1 MHYKIKK
8 RDGPSKIGELTIDKN
23 AVITPNLLFI
33 NTNRFNAPN
42 FADIILVNNNKKID
56 KPQIQIPKTFV
67 YPKDLSKDLHLSIFK
82 QFKKNDKNYF
92 IVPGNKDVVD
102 NSIIDTSAL
111 LFIVSNANQ
120 LFQQPKNFV
129 DFIINL
135 KKQIGNE
142 KLIYTPSI
150 GEPANLALLTYIGID
165 FFDSISAIIAA
176 RNNTLLFSNG
186 KYNKNDLYE
195 LPCNCPTCNKYKGKP
210 SDMNFKDILSH
221 NYYTML
227 SEIKNVRNSI
237 INDSL
242 RNLVELRVKAYPN
255 LIAIFRNLDEYH
267 YDFLEKRTPITSKSK
282 LLAITKESLYRPEI
296 KRFQKRVIEKYLK
309 PKSAKILLLLPC
321 SAKKPYSFSKSHR
334 LFKEKI
340 NESGNPNV
348 IHELIVTSP
357 IGIVPRELELVYP
370 ASSYDIPVTGIWDED
385 EKRIIRYLLKKY
397 LLYNKY
403 EKIIAHLPQE
413 LMDFIGDI
421 LKNSEKTCIE
431 RPTSSESLD
440 NLLDILKNNIKNF
453 KKVNFQDRSRENVE
467 CLAEYQFG
475 KDIGKKL
482 LKDCIIRGKYPYQKI
497 IFNNIQLGMIT
508 KERGLISL
516 TISGAKII
524 SEFNRYWVEIYND
537 FTLKGSVFAPG
548 VKDADKEIRIGD
560 EVIVKNGNKLIA
572 VGVAQ
577 MNGDEMKNSFHG
589 EAVKVRHRL

>member
-8 RDGPSKIGELTIDKN
+8 SDGPSKIGELTIDKN

-67 YPKDLSKDLHLSIFK
+67 YPKDLSKELHLSIIK

-92 IVPGNKDVVD
+92 IIPGNNDIVD
-102 NSIIDTSAL
+102 NSTIDTSAL

-129 DFIINL
+129 DFIIKL
-135 KKQIGNE
+135 KEKIGNE

-150 GEPANLALLTYIGID
+150 GEPANFALLTYIGID

-176 RNNTLLFSNG
+176 RNDTLLFSNG

-195 LPCNCPTCNKYKGKP
+195 LPCNCPICNKYKGKP
-210 SDMNFKDILSH
+210 SEMNFENILSH
-221 NYYTML
+221 NYYTIS

-242 RNLVELRVKAYPN
+242 RNLVEIRVKAYPN
-255 LIAIFRNLDEYH
+255 LIAIFRNLDKYH
-267 YDFLEKRTPITSKSK
+267 YDFLEKRTPLTSKSK
-282 LLAITKESLYRPEI
+282 LLAVTKESLYRPEI
-296 KRFQKRVIEKYLK
+296 KRFQKRVIEKYIK

-340 NESGNPNV
+340 NESGNPHV

-385 EKRIIRYLLKKY
+385 EKRIIRHLLKKY

-413 LMDFIGDI
+413 LMDFIEDI

-440 NLLDILKNNIKNF
+440 NLSDILKNIVKNY
-453 KKVNFQDRSRENVE
+453 KKVNFRDRSRENVE

-497 IFNNIQLGMIT
+497 LFNNKQLGMIT

-516 TISGAKII
+516 TINGAKII

-537 FTLKGSVFAPG
+537 FTLKGSLFAPG
-548 VKDADKEIRIGD
+548 VKDADTEIRIGD

-577 MNGDEMKNSFHG
+577 MNGEEMKNSFHG